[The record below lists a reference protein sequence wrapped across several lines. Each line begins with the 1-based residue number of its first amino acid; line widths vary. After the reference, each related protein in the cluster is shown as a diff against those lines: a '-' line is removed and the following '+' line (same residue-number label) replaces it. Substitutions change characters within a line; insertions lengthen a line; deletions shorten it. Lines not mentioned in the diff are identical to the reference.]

1 MDHTGSLAGLETILQ
16 QTADLSQEKH
26 LIPELQL
33 LSAQKPLRL
42 TSARS
47 CLTVKNKAGTATH
60 PDVARGLKK
69 ANQQLKI
76 EQRLFPLKTK
86 QKSSEIRSI
95 RGDVSELEEKAE
107 AVSCALMN
115 LAH

>member
-69 ANQQLKI
+69 TNQQLKI
-76 EQRLFPLKTK
+76 ELRRFFPSK
-86 QKSSEIRSI
+86 QSSEIRSI
-95 RGDVSELEEKAE
+95 RGDVSELEEEAE